1 MTDSPTPRDG
11 LDSGSIAHLVEDSRA
26 IHLPQ
31 FPAAGPTPAH
41 VDEDLFGTFGEKWQ
55 AGKVPDL
62 QQGLEQLDS
71 QIAKQ
76 LQLG

>member
-1 MTDSPTPRDG
+1 MDVFKNPNSTYKQLTPIG
-11 LDSGSIAHLVEDSRA
+11 
-26 IHLPQ
+26 Q
-31 FPAAGPTPAH
+31 T
-41 VDEDLFGTFGEKWQ
+41 DEDLFGTFGEKWQ
-55 AGKVPDL
+55 AGKVSDL

>member
-11 LDSGSIAHLVEDSRA
+11 LDSSSIAHLVEDSRA

-41 VDEDLFGTFGEKWQ
+41 VDID
-55 AGKVPDL
+55 VPDDATDL
-62 QQGLEQLDS
+62 VQGLGDY
-71 QIAKQ
+71 
-76 LQLG
+76 GF